1 MALKEKARSALEEE
15 CHGEA
20 GGSISPDQIDLGKKD
35 LTLAPASASM
45 LVKKSSLGWCYRP

>member
-1 MALKEKARSALEEE
+1 MTLKEKTRSALEEE

-20 GGSISPDQIDLGKKD
+20 GGAISPDQVDLGRKD

-45 LVKKSSLGWCYRP
+45 LVKKSSLGWVVL

>member
-20 GGSISPDQIDLGKKD
+20 GGAISPDQIDLGRKD
-35 LTLAPASASM
+35 LTIVPAIASM
-45 LVKKSSLGWCYRP
+45 LVKSFRLGGAI

>member
-1 MALKEKARSALEEE
+1 MALKEKARSTLEEE

-20 GGSISPDQIDLGKKD
+20 GGSISPDQVDLGKKD

-45 LVKKSSLGWCYRP
+45 LVKKS